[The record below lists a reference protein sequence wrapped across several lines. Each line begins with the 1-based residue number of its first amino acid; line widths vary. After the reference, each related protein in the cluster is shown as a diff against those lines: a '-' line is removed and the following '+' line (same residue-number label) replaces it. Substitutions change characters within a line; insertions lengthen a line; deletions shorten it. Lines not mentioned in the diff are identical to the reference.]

1 MIFLGKRKS
10 KFYYLKD
17 HLFLVTVALYI
28 LNRYI
33 VKPLTIGKIS
43 FFHCYFNNL
52 ICIPFCLPIVLFLT
66 RAVRLRRHDEPPD
79 VYEMCFYLLM
89 WSFFF
94 EYIAPKFDRY
104 FNYPVG
110 DPWDVI
116 FYCLGGLIAGIYWN
130 FEIGKFRFGLGM
142 FRFQKR

>member
-10 KFYYLKD
+10 KFHYLKD
-17 HLFLVTVALYI
+17 HLFLVTLALYI

-33 VKPLTIGKIS
+33 VKPLTIGKIN
-43 FFHCYFNNL
+43 FFHCHFNNL

-79 VYEMCFYLLM
+79 VYELCFYLLM

-94 EYIAPKFDRY
+94 EYIAPKFGRY
-104 FNYPVG
+104 FNNTVG
-110 DPWDVI
+110 DPWDVL

-130 FEIGKFRFGLGM
+130 FEIGKFRFGLSM